1 MVGAAIL
8 LKPILHES
16 LRIQH
21 VTFIILVMK
30 ITKTLCLYK
39 ISYQSTM

>member
-1 MVGAAIL
+1 MIMVGAAIL

-21 VTFIILVMK
+21 VTFYYLGYEDYENIVFV
-30 ITKTLCLYK
+30 
-39 ISYQSTM
+39 